1 MVAKGTIEERIL
13 ALHGAKRDLADD
25 LLEGT
30 EGGGRLCYEK
40 LLALVG

>member
-1 MVAKGTIEERIL
+1 MAKGTIEERLL

-30 EGGGRLCYEK
+30 EEGGRLSYK
-40 LLALVG
+40 DMLALVG